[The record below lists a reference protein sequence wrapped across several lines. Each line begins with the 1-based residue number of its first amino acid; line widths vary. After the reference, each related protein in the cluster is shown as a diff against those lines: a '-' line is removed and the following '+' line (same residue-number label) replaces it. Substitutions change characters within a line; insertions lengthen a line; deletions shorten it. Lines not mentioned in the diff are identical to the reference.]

1 MQRQLLTSKIH
12 RATVT
17 DCDVD
22 HGTRYSPVVVHVNDR
37 NEVVAT
43 DSDPSVLLGDG
54 NPHQGA
60 SL

>member
-22 HGTRYSPVVVHVNDR
+22 HGARFVTYPFEAEPGSGTCR
-37 NEVVAT
+37 
-43 DSDPSVLLGDG
+43 
-54 NPHQGA
+54 
-60 SL
+60 